1 MRFVLTPKVAASD
14 TVSRGTLLI
23 LTQVYVPDPA
33 AVGQQLADV
42 GKEMARQGW
51 RVVVYASDRGY
62 DDPTARYPRRETR
75 DGVEIRRLPFSSF
88 GKGSIALRLVAQSCL
103 LFQAVLRGLF
113 TRDLRLVLVT
123 TAPPFAGFA
132 GVIVSWIR
140 RARLVWWVM
149 DLNPDQMIAAGKLRP
164 GSWIARACDAINRLT
179 LRRSDA
185 VVILDRFMTDRVLA
199 KLDVRDKV
207 HVMPPWPHDDVL
219 QRRPARPNRFRSE
232 QRFGDAF
239 VVMYSGNH
247 AIQHSLETL
256 LDAAAKLEQE
266 PDWLFAFVGGGA
278 GKASV
283 ERRIADGATNV
294 VSLPFQPLEAIGESL
309 SAADVQVVSMGNDM
323 VGIVHPCKIYGA
335 LTVGRP
341 ILFFGPERSH
351 IGDLLKEHVI
361 GHVVSHGDVG
371 SAVAALRELRAM
383 SEHDRARLGDRA
395 AQVGGK
401 EFSRAQL
408 LLRFCDI
415 LARDAV

>member
-1 MRFVLTPKVAASD
+1 MRLVLTRNVDSSD
-14 TVSRGTLLI
+14 AISRGTLLI

-42 GKEMARQGW
+42 GKEMARRGW

-62 DDPTARYPRRETR
+62 DDPTARYPRRELR

-88 GKGSIALRLVAQSCL
+88 GKGSIAVRLIAQSCL
-103 LFQAVLRGLF
+103 LVQAVLRGLF

-132 GVIVSWIR
+132 GVIVSWLR

-149 DLNPDQMIAAGKLRP
+149 DLNPDQMIAAGKLQP

-179 LRRSDA
+179 LRRSDE

-219 QRRPARPNRFRSE
+219 QRRPSRPNRFRSE
-232 QRFGDAF
+232 QRLGDAF

-247 AIQHSLETL
+247 AIQHPLDTL
-256 LDAAAKLEQE
+256 LDAAANLEQE
-266 PDWLFAFVGGGA
+266 PGWLFVFVGGGA

-283 ERRIADGATNV
+283 ERRIAGGATNL

-309 SAADVQVVSMGNDM
+309 SAADVQVVSMGDEM

-341 ILFFGPERSH
+341 ILFFGPEQSH
-351 IGDLLKEHVI
+351 IGDLLNAHAI
-361 GHVVSHGDVG
+361 GQVVPHGDVEA
-371 SAVAALRELRAM
+371 AVAALRELRAM

-395 AQVGGK
+395 AQAGSEG
-401 EFSRAQL
+401 FSRAQL
-408 LLRFCDI
+408 LDRFCGI
-415 LARDAV
+415 LAQDAG

>member
-62 DDPTARYPRRETR
+62 DDPTARYPRREIR

-88 GKGSIALRLVAQSCL
+88 GKGSIALRLIAQSCL
-103 LFQAVLRGLF
+103 LLQAVLRGLF

-132 GVIVSWIR
+132 GLIVSWLR

-164 GSWIARACDAINRLT
+164 DSWIARACDAINRLT

-199 KLDVRDKV
+199 KLDVPDKV

-219 QRRPARPNRFRSE
+219 RRRPSRPNRFRSE

-247 AIQHSLETL
+247 AIQHPLETL

-283 ERRIADGATNV
+283 ERRVANGATNV

-335 LTVGRP
+335 LSVGRP

-351 IGDLLKEHVI
+351 IGDLLKEHAI
-361 GHVVSHGDVG
+361 GHVVPHGDVDA
-371 SAVAALRELRAM
+371 AVAAMRELRAM
-383 SEHDRARLGDRA
+383 SELDRVRLGDRA
-395 AQVGGK
+395 AQVASK
-401 EFSRAQL
+401 EFSRAEL
-408 LLRFCDI
+408 LMRFCGI
-415 LARDAV
+415 LAGDGE